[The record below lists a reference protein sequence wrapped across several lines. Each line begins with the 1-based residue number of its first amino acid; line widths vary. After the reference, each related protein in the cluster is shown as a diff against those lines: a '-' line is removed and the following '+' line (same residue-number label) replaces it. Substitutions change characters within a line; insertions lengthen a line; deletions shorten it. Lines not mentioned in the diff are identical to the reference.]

1 MVFLYSIWQTVEVNL
16 VVFFLCLFFSCQFHT
31 FESVEQQTDASEVT
45 RLIHHVIGVSKKSS
59 CFAQA
64 VQSDVHLGCTD
75 MTEKCFSF
83 SDTALIHPP
92 TNRRFFGFMLLALRR
107 VLFYF
112 SFSFFAPVTHSLQ
125 SSIQGFG
132 VHARSEWA
140 FGGWGSTTVSMI
152 CVHSEGNFCAFL

>member
-1 MVFLYSIWQTVEVNL
+1 MSSFFFVF
-16 VVFFLCLFFSCQFHT
+16 FFSCQFHT

-92 TNRRFFGFMLLALRR
+92 TNRRFFWVYAFGSLKGPF
-107 VLFYF
+107 LFF
-112 SFSFFAPVTHSLQ
+112 FFFFCPSNSFSPEQHSRVWCACTLRM
-125 SSIQGFG
+125 SLWGMR
-132 VHARSEWA
+132 VHYRQHDLC
-140 FGGWGSTTVSMI
+140 TQ
-152 CVHSEGNFCAFL
+152 

>member
-16 VVFFLCLFFSCQFHT
+16 VIFFLCLFFLASLT

-59 CFAQA
+59 CFPQA

-75 MTEKCFSF
+75 MTGKCFSF

-92 TNRRFFGFMLLALRR
+92 TNRRFLGLCFWLFEGSFSIFLFLFFFCPSNSFSPEQHSRVWCACALRM
-107 VLFYF
+107 
-112 SFSFFAPVTHSLQ
+112 SL
-125 SSIQGFG
+125 
-132 VHARSEWA
+132 
-140 FGGWGSTTVSMI
+140 
-152 CVHSEGNFCAFL
+152 